1 MNGASHFGIG
11 SFLLGLA
18 CGLLL
23 VLVAGLAF
31 GALNKQGPALAVT
44 PSSGNAPVKVTL
56 DESVINSQLKKM
68 LAPDSGIS
76 DATVK
81 LEEPNQA
88 VVEVQTRLLGIPIS
102 PEVTV
107 QFAVDG
113 DDAIRINVMNIDL
126 GGLKI
131 PYGPLLE
138 QISGLE
144 KTAEEQ
150 LNQEMTRALADT
162 GLKVQRVSVS
172 DSTLVLEAR
181 EK

>member
-31 GALNKQGPALAVT
+31 GALNKQGPALAVA
-44 PSSGNAPVKVTL
+44 PSSGSASVKMTL
-56 DESVINSQLKKM
+56 DQAVINSQLRKM
-68 LAPDSGIS
+68 LTADSGIS

-88 VVEVQTRLLGIPIS
+88 VVEVQTKLLGIPVS
-102 PEVTV
+102 PKITV

-113 DDAIRINVMNIDL
+113 DAIRIKVMNVDL
-126 GGLKI
+126 GGLII
-131 PYGPLLE
+131 PYGSLLE

-150 LNQEMTRALADT
+150 LNQEMARALADT

-172 DSTLVLEAR
+172 DSTLVVEAG